1 MDLATLG
8 VLLVVSGLAGL
19 WAGPPAR
26 TVSAPPT
33 LAGQLRATHWL
44 MLLMGVGLIA
54 HRLLP
59 FRGADDL
66 ALQEVILG
74 PLITLAGVLGSSL
87 HWRKSAATENMW
99 ALRSRVGFAL
109 YVAIGVFATLHGI
122 TRLRN

>member
-1 MDLATLG
+1 MDLAMMG

-19 WAGPPAR
+19 WSGPPAR

-33 LAGQLRATHWL
+33 LAGQLRVTHWL
-44 MLLMGVGLIA
+44 MVVMGVGLIA
-54 HRLLP
+54 HRFLP
-59 FRGADDL
+59 FGRADQL

-87 HWRKSAATENMW
+87 HWRRSADDQTLW

>member
-1 MDLATLG
+1 LDLATIG
-8 VLLVVSGLAGL
+8 VLLVISGLAGL

-33 LAGQLRATHWL
+33 LAGQLRVTHWL
-44 MLLMGVGLIA
+44 MVLMGLGLIA
-54 HRLLP
+54 HRFLP
-59 FRGADDL
+59 FGRQDDL
-66 ALQEVILG
+66 ARQEVILG

-87 HWRKSAATENMW
+87 HWRRSADDQNMR

-122 TRLRN
+122 TRMRN

>member
-1 MDLATLG
+1 LDLATIG

-26 TVSAPPT
+26 DVSAPPT
-33 LAGQLRATHWL
+33 LTGQLRVTHWL
-44 MLLMGVGLIA
+44 MVVMGVGLIA
-54 HRLLP
+54 HRYLP
-59 FRGADDL
+59 LGRAEDL

-87 HWRKSAATENMW
+87 HWKRSADGQTLW

-109 YVAIGVFATLHGI
+109 DVAIGVFATLHGI
-122 TRLRN
+122 TRLTN